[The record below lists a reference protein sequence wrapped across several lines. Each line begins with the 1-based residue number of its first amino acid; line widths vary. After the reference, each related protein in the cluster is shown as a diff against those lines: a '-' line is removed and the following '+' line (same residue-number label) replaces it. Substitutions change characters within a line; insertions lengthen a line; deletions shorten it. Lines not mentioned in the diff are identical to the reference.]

1 MVIQN
6 FTNLKKLNLAL
17 SCLVKYKTITM
28 EYILAIDAGTTSSR
42 AILFDH
48 QGEQRGMAQHEF
60 KQYFPKESWVE
71 HDAVEIWDTQLKAIR
86 EVLETPG
93 IKVEDVMA
101 MGITNQRETTLIW
114 DRSTGVPVHKAIV
127 WQDRRTAS
135 ICKDLAMHQ
144 QTFLDK
150 TGLILDAYF
159 SGTKIKWILDSDPAL
174 RLRAEAGELAFGT
187 IDSWLIWRLT
197 GGINHVTDVTNASR
211 TLLFNIHTLA
221 WDSQL
226 LEILEVPQALLPK
239 VVSSSEKVGKTAKGL
254 FQKEIPISGIAG
266 DQQAALFGQL
276 CLERGAVKNT
286 YGTGCFCIMNTG
298 DKPVISK
305 NKMLTTIAWQRNGE
319 VTYALEGSVFIA
331 GALVQWLRDQLQIIS
346 SAEAIES
353 LAQTV
358 DDNGGVTFIP
368 ALSGLGAPYWDP
380 EATGAIMGITR
391 GTQKGHIA
399 RAALEAIALRSRDII
414 LEMQKDAG
422 TPFPSLKVDGG
433 ASNNNLLMQIQSDL
447 LDKEVVR
454 PQITETTAIGAA
466 FLAGL
471 AVGFWKDEAELKGIW
486 KSDRV
491 FTPQGSTNRS
501 QIVTQWD
508 RQMQRILT

>member
-1 MVIQN
+1 
-6 FTNLKKLNLAL
+6 
-17 SCLVKYKTITM
+17 M

-48 QGEQRGMAQHEF
+48 QGEQRGVAQHEF

-71 HDAVEIWDTQLKAIR
+71 HDAIEIWETQLSAIH
-86 EVLETPG
+86 EVLEIPG
-93 IKVEDVMA
+93 IKVENVMA

-114 DRSTGVPVHKAIV
+114 DRSTGIPVHKAIV

-135 ICKDLAMHQ
+135 ICKDFATHQ
-144 QTFLDK
+144 QIFLDK
-150 TGLILDAYF
+150 TGLVLDAYF
-159 SGTKIKWILDSDPAL
+159 SGTKIKWILDSDPSL

-187 IDSWLIWRLT
+187 IDSWLIWKLT
-197 GGINHVTDVTNASR
+197 GGKIHVTDVTNASR
-211 TLLFNIHTLA
+211 TLLFNIHTLE

-226 LEILEVPQALLPK
+226 LEILDIPKQLLPK
-239 VVSSSEKVGKTAKGL
+239 VVSSSENIGKTAKGL

-276 CLERGAVKNT
+276 CLEKGAVKNT

-298 DKPVISK
+298 NMPVISK
-305 NKMLTTIAWQRNGE
+305 NKMLTTVAWQINGKA
-319 VTYALEGSVFIA
+319 TYALEGSVFIA
-331 GALVQWLRDQLQIIS
+331 GALVQWLRDQLQIIPT
-346 SAEAIES
+346 AEAIES
-353 LAQTV
+353 LAKTV
-358 DDNGGVTFIP
+358 EDNGGVTFIP

-391 GTQKGHIA
+391 GTKKGHIA
-399 RAALEAIALRSRDII
+399 RAAIEAIALRSRDII

-422 TPFPSLKVDGG
+422 MPFPSLKVDGG

-447 LDKEVVR
+447 LEKKVVR
-454 PQITETTAIGAA
+454 PQTTETTALGAA
-466 FLAGL
+466 FLSGL
-471 AVGFWKDEAELKGIW
+471 AIGFWKNEEELKRIW

-491 FTPQGSTNRS
+491 FTPQASTNRS
-501 QIVTQWD
+501 QIVEQWD
-508 RQMQRILT
+508 RQMQRILS